1 MLDSSP
7 SPDEAKKPLSVT
19 LLRGERAETLALRY
33 GLGLMALQRKTE
45 LIEYDCKEADCG
57 ICLVRVL
64 QGADNL
70 SAVTKRE
77 DDFLKAMRCDPEER
91 LACQARV
98 FGDVTLRVEGD
109 PED

>member
-1 MLDSSP
+1 MKTESRIEIERGIRKES
-7 SPDEAKKPLSVT
+7 LS
-19 LLRGERAETLALRY
+19 LRT
-33 GLGLMALQRKTE
+33 GLGLLALQRKTE

-64 QGADNL
+64 SGIDNL
-70 SAVTKRE
+70 SPVTKKE
-77 DDFLKAMRCDPEER
+77 DDFLKAMRCDPDER

-98 FGDVTLRVEGD
+98 FGEVSLRVEGD

>member
-1 MLDSSP
+1 MASESKVVI
-7 SPDEAKKPLSVT
+7 E
-19 LLRGERAETLALRY
+19 RGSASETVSIRT
-33 GLGLMALQRKTE
+33 GLGLIALQRKTE

-64 QGADNL
+64 SGIDNL
-70 SAVTKRE
+70 SPVTTKE
-77 DDFLKAMRCDPEER
+77 DDFLRAMRCDPDER

-98 FGDVTLRVEGD
+98 FGDIHVRVEGD

>member
-1 MLDSSP
+1 MSESQV
-7 SPDEAKKPLSVT
+7 EIE
-19 LLRGERAETLALRY
+19 RGARQETLAIRT
-33 GLGLMALQRKTE
+33 GLGFMALQRKTE

-64 QGADNL
+64 SGIDNL
-70 SAVTKRE
+70 SPVTKKE
-77 DDFLKAMRCDPEER
+77 DDFLRAMRCDPAER

-98 FGDVTLRVEGD
+98 FGDVRVRVEGD

>member
-1 MLDSSP
+1 MKTESRIEIERGVRR
-7 SPDEAKKPLSVT
+7 EAVS
-19 LLRGERAETLALRY
+19 LRT
-33 GLGLMALQRKTE
+33 GLGLLALQRKTE

-64 QGADNL
+64 SGIDNL
-70 SAVTKRE
+70 SPVTKKE
-77 DDFLKAMRCDPEER
+77 DDFLKAMRCDPDER

-98 FGDVTLRVEGD
+98 FGEVSLRVEGD

>member
-1 MLDSSP
+1 MIQETKIEIDRGAKSDS
-7 SPDEAKKPLSVT
+7 LSI
-19 LLRGERAETLALRY
+19 RS
-33 GLGLMALQRKTE
+33 GLGLLALQRKTD

-64 QGADNL
+64 KGIDNL
-70 SAVTKRE
+70 SPVTKRE
-77 DDFLKAMRCDPEER
+77 DDFLKAMRCDPDER

-98 FGDVTLRVEGD
+98 FGPVHLRVEGD

>member
-1 MLDSSP
+1 MTAESKVEIDRSGKS
-7 SPDEAKKPLSVT
+7 EAINIRT
-19 LLRGERAETLALRY
+19 

-64 QGADNL
+64 SGIDNL
-70 SAVTKRE
+70 SPVTKKE
-77 DDFLKAMRCDPEER
+77 DDFLRAMRCDPDER

-98 FGDVTLRVEGD
+98 FGDIHVRVEGD